1 MMSDAFEKLAET
13 LARSPRAS
21 LAAVVI
27 AAFTCFLPGFL
38 VLPIIDGEEPGYVV
52 AAQEMNATGDFAS
65 VRLQTAN
72 GAWRARGEYW
82 IAAFASSFGGRAA
95 PLWVYRLPTLLAAV
109 AAAAATWWLALA
121 LVPPRAAL
129 LAGLFV
135 AGSGLVGLEARLAT
149 PDALLLLAVTL
160 SAGGLAR
167 IWAQYDRRH
176 RDIWAAVFWTG
187 LAMGILASGFTAPAI
202 VGVAVLLLVLE
213 RGHARWLARLRPGAG
228 LAWTFVLV
236 SPWLIATSLSLL
248 QEGAASGPSG
258 QFLEQIGVPF
268 AISAPPGIYTLLL
281 PVLVGPA
288 VTYLFI
294 SFGWFTTGFRRPP
307 VFVALAWGAPLWLF
321 AELSVAKQP
330 SLVLPAIPFVALVA
344 ATAIDAGEARIRG
357 RVSWFY
363 SFGPALWPPLTAI
376 LVPLGFYAIE
386 HRFPWPAFIAFL
398 CGAVLGP
405 VTWIWL
411 RRGQVVASAFL
422 ALVTVAFIYMGFFG
436 LILPDITAIR
446 VSEGVAAAAA
456 VNTPCTSPVFAA
468 TGYPEESLVFA
479 LGPQT
484 RLVDAWSA
492 ANFLNSAGCRVAVVE
507 RRQIPSFRQR
517 AEDLG
522 LAVRDRAHVVGVNMR
537 KLTAVD
543 LHLFTAASAAND

>member
-1 MMSDAFEKLAET
+1 MISDAFERLAET

-38 VLPIIDGEEPGYVV
+38 VLPIVDGEEPGYVV
-52 AAQEMNATGDFAS
+52 AAQEMNATGDYAS

-72 GAWRARGEYW
+72 GDWRARGEYW
-82 IAAFASSFGGRAA
+82 IAAFASSFYGRSA
-95 PLWVYRLPTLLAAV
+95 PLWLYRVPSLLAAV
-109 AAAAATWWLALA
+109 AAAAATWWLTLALA
-121 LVPPRAAL
+121 PPRAAL

-149 PDALLLLAVTL
+149 PDALLLLSITV
-160 SAGGLAR
+160 SAGALAR
-167 IWAQYDRRH
+167 VWSAYNRRH
-176 RDIWAAVFWTG
+176 NDLWAALFWTG
-187 LAMGILASGFTAPAI
+187 LAVGILASGFIAPAI
-202 VGVAVLLLVLE
+202 VAAAVLLLVLE
-213 RGHARWLARLRPGAG
+213 RGDTRWLGRLRPGAG

-236 SPWLIATSLSLL
+236 SPWLIATSLALL
-248 QEGAASGPSG
+248 QEGSGSGPSV
-258 QFLEQIGVPF
+258 QFLEQIGVPY
-268 AISAPPGIYTLLL
+268 AITAPPGIYTLLL
-281 PVLVGPA
+281 PLLVGPA

-307 VFVALAWGAPLWLF
+307 VFFALAWGAPLWLF
-321 AELSVAKQP
+321 AELSIAKEP
-330 SLVLPAIPFVALVA
+330 SLVLPAIPFLALIA
-344 ATAIDAGEARIRG
+344 AAAIDAGEARIRG

-363 SFGPALWPPLTAI
+363 SLGPALWPPLTAI
-376 LVPLGFYAIE
+376 LVPLGFYTIE
-386 HRFPWPAFIAFL
+386 HRFPWPAFVAFL
-398 CGAVLGP
+398 VGAVLGP
-405 VTWIWL
+405 VTWVWL
-411 RRGQVVASAFL
+411 RRDHVVASAFL
-422 ALVTVAFIYMGFFG
+422 ALVTVAFLYMGFFG
-436 LILPDITAIR
+436 LILPDIFAIR
-446 VSEGVAAAAA
+446 VSESVAAAAGTS
-456 VNTPCTSPVFAA
+456 TPCASPVFAA
-468 TGYPEESLVFA
+468 TGFPEESLVFA

-522 LAVRDRAHVVGVNMR
+522 LAVRDRARVVGVNMR

-543 LHLFTAASAAND
+543 LHLFTAASAADD